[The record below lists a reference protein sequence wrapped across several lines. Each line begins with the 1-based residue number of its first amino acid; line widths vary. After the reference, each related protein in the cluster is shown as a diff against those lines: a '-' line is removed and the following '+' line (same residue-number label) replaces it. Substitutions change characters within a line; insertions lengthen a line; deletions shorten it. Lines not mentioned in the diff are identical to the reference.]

1 MQEEESTKGGVSS
14 LSKMI
19 NFEFCN
25 GSSYE
30 HDDLTS
36 IDDDEYVEYPLHN
49 VDDIPCNKEE
59 EERVCICLV
68 MFCPMCICILR
79 LLRRQMDPMQ
89 IRLPPFWWDK
99 YYSFCPIYI
108 GLIPMHVKQC
118 TICFVMSCPEYQ
130 FFYHST
136 MQAKHSAELSCFVL
150 CVYAFYKF

>member
-68 MFCPMCICILR
+68 MFCPMCICIL
-79 LLRRQMDPMQ
+79 Q
-89 IRLPPFWWDK
+89 ILT
-99 YYSFCPIYI
+99 IYWFH
-108 GLIPMHVKQC
+108 L
-118 TICFVMSCPEYQ
+118 
-130 FFYHST
+130 
-136 MQAKHSAELSCFVL
+136 AKKL
-150 CVYAFYKF
+150 